1 MRIDKMAK
9 SLSKKEIEALTG
21 KKGKGSVWGFIWF
34 FIILLFMLGL
44 LGASFRFVI
53 WAWSWLL

>member
-1 MRIDKMAK
+1 MAK